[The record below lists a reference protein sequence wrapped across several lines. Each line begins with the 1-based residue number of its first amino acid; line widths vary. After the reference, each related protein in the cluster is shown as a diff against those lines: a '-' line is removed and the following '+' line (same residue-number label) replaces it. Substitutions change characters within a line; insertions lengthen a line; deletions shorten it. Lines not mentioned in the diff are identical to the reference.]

1 MGDRKSSGPVLL
13 QILNPRIIGLRTCE
27 GGVVFAR
34 TGFTAVTSTVSDW
47 EALAALTDR
56 LDELRGRLDMAE
68 ANNQIAA
75 IYALEEA
82 IAETEAERE
91 RLFSRLQ
98 DRLADEAAA

>member
-1 MGDRKSSGPVLL
+1 
-13 QILNPRIIGLRTCE
+13 
-27 GGVVFAR
+27 
-34 TGFTAVTSTVSDW
+34 VTSKLSDW
-47 EALAALTDR
+47 EALAVLTDR

-82 IAETEAERE
+82 IAEAEAERE

-98 DRLADEAAA
+98 DRLADETAA

>member
-13 QILNPRIIGLRTCE
+13 QILNRGSLVCGFVR
-27 GGVVFAR
+27 GVGFAR
-34 TGFTAVTSTVSDW
+34 TGFKAVTSTVSDW

>member
-1 MGDRKSSGPVLL
+1 MT
-13 QILNPRIIGLRTCE
+13 IGLP
-27 GGVVFAR
+27 VAR
-34 TGFTAVTSTVSDW
+34 ARIRAVTSNSSDW

-82 IAETEAERE
+82 IAEAEAERE

-98 DRLADEAAA
+98 DRLADETAA

>member
-1 MGDRKSSGPVLL
+1 
-13 QILNPRIIGLRTCE
+13 
-27 GGVVFAR
+27 
-34 TGFTAVTSTVSDW
+34 VTSTVSDW

-68 ANNQIAA
+68 GNKQIAA

-82 IAETEAERE
+82 IAEAEAERE

>member
-1 MGDRKSSGPVLL
+1 M
-13 QILNPRIIGLRTCE
+13 
-27 GGVVFAR
+27 
-34 TGFTAVTSTVSDW
+34 TSKLSDW

-82 IAETEAERE
+82 IAEAEAERE

-98 DRLADEAAA
+98 DRLARRNGRLVRQGGGQGGRI

>member
-1 MGDRKSSGPVLL
+1 M
-13 QILNPRIIGLRTCE
+13 
-27 GGVVFAR
+27 
-34 TGFTAVTSTVSDW
+34 TSTVSDW

-75 IYALEEA
+75 IYALEEV

-91 RLFSRLQ
+91 RLFSRIQ
-98 DRLADEAAA
+98 DRAGRILAQRAHRINCSFAPARASHAPVAVSG

>member
-1 MGDRKSSGPVLL
+1 M
-13 QILNPRIIGLRTCE
+13 IIGLRICKGAGLT
-27 GGVVFAR
+27 R
-34 TGFTAVTSTVSDW
+34 TGFTAVTSKLSDW

-68 ANNQIAA
+68 ADNQIAA

-82 IAETEAERE
+82 IVEAEAERE

-98 DRLADEAAA
+98 DRLADETAA

>member
-1 MGDRKSSGPVLL
+1 
-13 QILNPRIIGLRTCE
+13 
-27 GGVVFAR
+27 
-34 TGFTAVTSTVSDW
+34 
-47 EALAALTDR
+47 
-56 LDELRGRLDMAE
+56 MAE

-75 IYALEEA
+75 IYALEEV

>member
-1 MGDRKSSGPVLL
+1 MGDRKSSGPVLCS
-13 QILNPRIIGLRTCE
+13 RCTDDHWFADLR
-27 GGVVFAR
+27 GGAGFAR
-34 TGFTAVTSTVSDW
+34 TGFTAVTSKLSDW

-82 IAETEAERE
+82 IVEAEAERE

>member
-1 MGDRKSSGPVLL
+1 M
-13 QILNPRIIGLRTCE
+13 
-27 GGVVFAR
+27 
-34 TGFTAVTSTVSDW
+34 TSTVSDW

-75 IYALEEA
+75 IYSLEEA

>member
-1 MGDRKSSGPVLL
+1 MGDRKSSGPVLV
-13 QILNPRIIGLRTCE
+13 QILNEDHWFADLSGRVG
-27 GGVVFAR
+27 FAR
-34 TGFTAVTSTVSDW
+34 TGFKAVTSTVSDW

-75 IYALEEA
+75 IYSLEEA